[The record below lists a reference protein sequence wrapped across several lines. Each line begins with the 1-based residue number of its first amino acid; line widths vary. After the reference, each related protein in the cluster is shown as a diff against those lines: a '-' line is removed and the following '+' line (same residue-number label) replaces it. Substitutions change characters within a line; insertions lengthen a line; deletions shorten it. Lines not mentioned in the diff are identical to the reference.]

1 MDIGLASVLSSI
13 ILGISGIIVSIIYG
27 YIPRK
32 RQTKI
37 KSLQKELLTLYN
49 DVNMLLKI
57 QKELLDKSD
66 VSKTEARRGFSISYH
81 CEPARVSKRIKEL
94 NNQLK

>member
-57 QKELLDKSD
+57 Q
-66 VSKTEARRGFSISYH
+66 EARRGFSISYH